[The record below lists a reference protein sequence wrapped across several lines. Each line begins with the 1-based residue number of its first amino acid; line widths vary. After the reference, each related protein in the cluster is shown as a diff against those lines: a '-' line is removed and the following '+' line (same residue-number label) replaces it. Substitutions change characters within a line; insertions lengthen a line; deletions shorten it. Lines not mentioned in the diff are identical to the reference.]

1 MRKLLALL
9 VISLLASCA
18 NSEIDDQSSYFID
31 YAGYRFI
38 NNSKI
43 AFDLT
48 YNIPSGDFKKDTF
61 FIISWNKIG
70 SKSIWN
76 GFLTDTLTSISGN
89 AEEIVD
95 LAKIKSNITANDTL
109 MFHFSLE
116 SRESEFKTVQITKS
130 SVIIF
135 TSK

>member
-1 MRKLLALL
+1 MKKLLAFLIVSLL
-9 VISLLASCA
+9 VSCA
-18 NSEIDDQSSYFID
+18 DSEIDDQSSYFIN

-43 AFDLT
+43 AFDIT

-70 SKSIWN
+70 SKSTWN
-76 GFLTDTLTSISGN
+76 GFLTDTLTSMSGN

-95 LAKIKSNITANDTL
+95 LAKIKSSFTASDTL

-116 SRESEFKTVQITKS
+116 SRKSEFKTIQIKKS
-130 SVIIF
+130 SVILF